1 MQDER
6 KRILDMLENG
16 QITAQE
22 AMGLLDALSKQN
34 EQTHTTFS
42 GTSHDTKQKDHS
54 REFIEDAK
62 RDFTMIGERVMQMM
76 QGTVEKIRQFDFENP
91 FGEATSIKDHYSLEP
106 ESLRSITV
114 DIANGKVEIY
124 PHDEKG
130 VKADV
135 TVKSYRAMTE
145 EELRQKLHTD
155 FVFKE
160 EDGRLRVFSDMKT
173 IMVHMTLHVPKAH
186 YDQLTVRL
194 FNGDF
199 TAGSFDAKHVKVKST
214 NGKVSLHHM
223 EVEEV
228 DVETVNGAVQL
239 KDVNGEA
246 VDVEAVNGRIYV
258 EGKIR
263 DLEASSVNGNLILT
277 TKHASPRKLEG
288 SALSGNVELYVPR
301 HVALKGEAST
311 QLGQLDV
318 RLADVTQTHQSEQF
332 MMKKVTFTKATD
344 DQSSPLYVTGEAK
357 TGAVVVRYTTVDEET
372 TSSTTTT
379 TTSTT
384 TSTEETKFE
393 DTFATDATN
402 DSFNPSADSSSDP
415 ENR

>member
-22 AMGLLDALSKQN
+22 AMGLLDALSKQQ
-34 EQTHTTFS
+34 EQTHTTF
-42 GTSHDTKQKDHS
+42 TDHQHS
-54 REFIEDAK
+54 TNQSTNRNRDFIEDAK
-62 RDFTMIGERVMQMM
+62 RDFTVIGERVMQMM
-76 QGTVEKIRQFDFENP
+76 QGTVDKLRQFDFENP
-91 FGEATSIKDHYSLEP
+91 FGDAVTIKDSYTLQP
-106 ESLRSITV
+106 EHLRSITV
-114 DIANGKVEIY
+114 DIANGKAEIY
-124 PHDEKG
+124 PSEDGH
-130 VKADV
+130 VTADV
-135 TVKSYRAMTE
+135 TVKSYRGMAE
-145 EELRQKLHTD
+145 EELRQKLHSD

-160 EDGRLRVFSDMKT
+160 EDGRLRIFSDMKT
-173 IMVHMTLHVPKAH
+173 IAVHMTLKVPKEH
-186 YDQLTVRL
+186 YEQLTVRL

-199 TAGSFDAKHVKVKST
+199 TAGSFDAKHIKVKTT

-223 EVEEV
+223 EIEEV

-277 TKHASPRKLEG
+277 TKHLSPRKLEG

-301 HVALKGEAST
+301 HIPLKGEATT

-318 RLADVTQTHQSEQF
+318 QLADVTQSNHSEQF
-332 MMKKVTFTKATD
+332 MNKKVSFTKALED
-344 DQSSPLYVTGEAK
+344 EQAPLYVSGEAK
-357 TGAVVVRYTTVDEET
+357 TGTVIVRYTTTDEP
-372 TSSTTTT
+372 TSGT
-379 TTSTT
+379 
-384 TSTEETKFE
+384 
-393 DTFATDATN
+393 
-402 DSFNPSADSSSDP
+402 PSVDP
-415 ENR
+415 ELNS

>member
-1 MQDER
+1 MQNER

-22 AMGLLDALSKQN
+22 AMGLLDALSKQQ
-34 EQTHTTFS
+34 EQTHTTYQQEPQGS
-42 GTSHDTKQKDHS
+42 QNVNRN

-62 RDFTMIGERVMQMM
+62 RDFTVMGERVMQMM
-76 QGTVEKIRQFDFENP
+76 QGTVDKIRQFDFENP
-91 FGEATSIKDHYSLEP
+91 FGDAVSIKDSYSLEP
-106 ESLRSITV
+106 QTLRSITA
-114 DIANGKVEIY
+114 DIANGKVEIF
-124 PHDEKG
+124 PSDDQK
-130 VKADV
+130 VTADL
-135 TVKSYRAMTE
+135 TVKSYRQMPE
-145 EELRQKLHTD
+145 EELRQKLHND

-160 EDGRLRVFSDMKT
+160 EDGRLRIFSDMKT
-173 IMVHMTLHVPKAH
+173 IAVHMTLKVPKAH

-194 FNGDF
+194 FNGDL
-199 TAGSFDAKHVKVKST
+199 TAGSFDAKHVKVKTT

-223 EVEEV
+223 EIEEV

-263 DLEASSVNGNLILT
+263 DLEASSVNGNIVLT
-277 TKHASPRKLEG
+277 TKHSAPRKIEG

-301 HVALKGEAST
+301 HVPLKGEAST

-318 RLADVTQTHQSEQF
+318 QLADVTQSNQSEQF
-332 MMKKVTFTKATD
+332 MMKKVSFSKATD
-344 DQSSPLYVTGEAK
+344 DDQSPLYVTGDAK
-357 TGAVVVRYTTVDEET
+357 TGTVVVRYTTVDDVEVAKPAT
-372 TSSTTTT
+372 ATTT
-379 TTSTT
+379 TTSFVKDTD
-384 TSTEETKFE
+384 ST
-393 DTFATDATN
+393 DSFATEATN
-402 DSFNPSADSSSDP
+402 DSFNTNTDSSHDP

>member
-22 AMGLLDALSKQN
+22 AMGLLDTLSKQQEQHTQSTYTQQTTGN
-34 EQTHTTFS
+34 E
-42 GTSHDTKQKDHS
+42 SHRNRD
-54 REFIEDAK
+54 FIEDAK
-62 RDFTMIGERVMQMM
+62 RDFTLIGERVMQMM
-76 QGTVEKIRQFDFENP
+76 QGTVDKIRQFDFENP
-91 FGEATSIKDHYSLEP
+91 FGDAVSIKDHYSVEADA
-106 ESLRSITV
+106 LRSITI

-124 PHDEKG
+124 PTDEKT
-130 VKADV
+130 VKADL
-135 TVKSYRAMTE
+135 TVKSYRQMPE
-145 EELRQKLHTD
+145 EELRQKLHSD

-160 EDGRLRVFSDMKT
+160 EDGRLRIFSDMKT
-173 IMVHMTLHVPKAH
+173 ISVHTTLHVPKAH
-186 YDQLTVRL
+186 YQQLTVRL
-194 FNGDF
+194 FNGDL
-199 TAGSFDAKHVKVKST
+199 TAGSFDAKHVKIKTT

-223 EVEEV
+223 NVEEV

-277 TKHASPRKLEG
+277 TKHANPRKLEG
-288 SALSGNVELYVPR
+288 TALAGNVELYVPR
-301 HVALKGEAST
+301 HVPLKGEATT

-318 RLADVTQTHQSEQF
+318 QLADVTQSNQSEQF
-332 MMKKVTFTKATD
+332 MNKKVSFSKATED
-344 DQSSPLYVTGEAK
+344 DQSPLYVSGEAK
-357 TGAVVVRYTTVDEET
+357 TGTVVVRYTSTEEVT
-372 TSSTTTT
+372 TKTTEPHV
-379 TTSTT
+379 
-384 TSTEETKFE
+384 TSTESLTEGTS
-393 DTFATDATN
+393 FATDATN
-402 DSFNPSADSSSDP
+402 DSFQSGTDASHDP